1 MSQFFESI
9 RVKDGIAEQLGF
21 HQLRVNKTL
30 KAFDASNH
38 SIELASIVQQ
48 LVLPADGLF
57 KLKISYDLNGNYQ
70 SAFTPYQYKQI
81 QNFALVDIKEQS
93 YDYKFSNRDWI
104 NEALIQSGKDEI
116 MMHDGGLI
124 KDCSYTNIVFYDGVN
139 WYTPAVPLLEG
150 TQRAK
155 LIEEGIIQPK
165 ALYVQDIPNFK
176 KFKCIN
182 AMLDWNTAL
191 VYKIELIKK
200 YFL

>member
-9 RVKDGIAEQLGF
+9 CVKDGIAENLAA
-21 HQLRVNKTL
+21 HQSRVNKTL
-30 KAFDASNH
+30 DAFNASNH

-70 SAFTPYQYKQI
+70 SVFTPYQYKQI
-81 QNFALVDIKEQS
+81 QNFALVDINEQS

-182 AMLDWNTAL
+182 AMLNWNTAL
-191 VYKIELIKK
+191 EYEIELIKK

>member
-9 RVKDGIAEQLGF
+9 RVKDGIAENLGF

-30 KAFDASNH
+30 KAFDASII
-38 SIELASIVQQ
+38 SIDLASIVQQ
-48 LVLPADGLF
+48 LVLPAEGLF
-57 KLKISYDLNGNYQ
+57 KLKISYDLNGNHQ

-81 QNFALVDIKEQS
+81 QNFALVDIKGQS

-116 MMHDGGLI
+116 VMHDGGLL

-139 WYTPAVPLLEG
+139 WFTPAAPLLEG
-150 TQRAK
+150 TQRSK
-155 LIEEGIIQPK
+155 LINEGIIQPK
-165 ALYVQDIPNFK
+165 ALYVQDMPGFK

-182 AMLDWNTAL
+182 AMMYWDTA
-191 VYKIELIKK
+191 VEYEIDLIRI
-200 YFL
+200 YFP

>member
-182 AMLDWNTAL
+182 AMLNWNTAL
-191 VYKIELIKK
+191 EYEIELIKK
-200 YFL
+200 YFP

>member
-21 HQLRVNKTL
+21 HQLRVNRTL

-182 AMLDWNTAL
+182 AMLNWNTAL
-191 VYKIELIKK
+191 EYEIELIKK

>member
-9 RVKDGIAEQLGF
+9 RVKDGIAENLGF

-30 KAFDASNH
+30 KAFDMSQH
-38 SIELASIVQQ
+38 SIVLATIVQQ
-48 LVLPADGLF
+48 LVLPAEGLF

-70 SAFTPYQYKQI
+70 SAFTPYHYKQL
-81 QNFALVDIKEQS
+81 QNFALVDMNGQS

-104 NEALIQSGKDEI
+104 NEALALSGKDEI

-139 WYTPAVPLLEG
+139 WFTPATPLLEG
-150 TQRAK
+150 TQRAR
-155 LIEEGIIQPK
+155 LIEAGVIQLK
-165 ALYVQDIPNFK
+165 ALHVNDIHSFK

-182 AMLDWNTAL
+182 AMIGWEDAINYPTH
-191 VYKIELIKK
+191 LIND
-200 YFL
+200 

>member
-9 RVKDGIAEQLGF
+9 CVKDGIAENLGF
-21 HQLRVNKTL
+21 HQLRVNRTL

-38 SIELASIVQQ
+38 SIELAAIVQE

-57 KLKISYDLNGNYQ
+57 KLKISYDLNGNHQ
-70 SAFTPYQYKQI
+70 SAFTQYQYKQI
-81 QNFALVDIKEQS
+81 QNFALVDINEQS

-182 AMLDWNTAL
+182 AMLNWNTAL
-191 VYKIELIKK
+191 EYEIELIKK

>member
-9 RVKDGIAEQLGF
+9 RVKDGIAENLGF
-21 HQLRVNKTL
+21 HQLRVNRTL
-30 KAFDASNH
+30 KAFDASIL
-38 SIELASIVQQ
+38 SIDLASIVQE
-48 LVLPADGLF
+48 LVLPAAGLF

-70 SAFTPYQYKQI
+70 SVFTPYQYKQI
-81 QNFALVDIKEQS
+81 QNFALVDIKGQS

-124 KDCSYTNIVFYDGVN
+124 KDCSYTNIVFYDGVK
-139 WYTPAVPLLEG
+139 WITPAKPLLEG

-155 LIEEGIIQPK
+155 LIEAGVIQPK
-165 ALYVQDIPNFK
+165 ALYVQDMPNFK

-182 AMLDWNTAL
+182 AMMHWDTA
-191 VYKIELIKK
+191 VEYEIDLIS
-200 YFL
+200 